1 MNPSISPLTKSM
13 NMLNQQ
19 NQPYL
24 GKYDNDECTVQL
36 FYWSNTI
43 DNISVSFF
51 LFIFKFDYVFKSKR
65 YFRNSEIEN
74 NILETNKYPTIESWN
89 S

>member
-51 LFIFKFDYVFKSKR
+51 YLFLSLITFSNQRD
-65 YFRNSEIEN
+65 
-74 NILETNKYPTIESWN
+74 ILEIVRLKTIYWKLTNIRR
-89 S
+89 